1 MKKKGL
7 QEQNNK
13 ELRVTSKKKTIS
25 WQCAIES
32 NIFKLKQCTIYHD
45 AIDRKLHI
53 DISIKFIALGLLSV
67 TNLGPQ
73 MMFKS

>member
-13 ELRVTSKKKTIS
+13 ELRVTSKKTIS
-25 WQCAIES
+25 WQCAIEN

-45 AIDRKLHI
+45 VIDRKLHI
-53 DISIKFIALGLLSV
+53 DISIKFIALELLSV

>member
-13 ELRVTSKKKTIS
+13 ELRVTSKKTIS
-25 WQCAIES
+25 WQCAIEN

>member
-1 MKKKGL
+1 MKKKDL
-7 QEQNNK
+7 KEQNDK
-13 ELRVTSKKKTIS
+13 EFSVTSKKTIS

-32 NIFKLKQCTIYHD
+32 NIFKLKQCTIYHFV
-45 AIDRKLHI
+45 IDRKLHI